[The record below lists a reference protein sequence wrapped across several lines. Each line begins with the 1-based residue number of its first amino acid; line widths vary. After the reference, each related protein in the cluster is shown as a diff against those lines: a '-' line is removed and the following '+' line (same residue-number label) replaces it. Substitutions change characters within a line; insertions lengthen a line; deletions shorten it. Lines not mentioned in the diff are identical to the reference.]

1 LNKGPFHDF
10 KNGKGGSEDF
20 IYPKEENEDPLMMT
34 DSFRKYFFSKQR
46 KGFLFLKAQ
55 VLENHF
61 IKYKIKTPKNAVKGI

>member
-10 KNGKGGSEDF
+10 ENGKGGSEDF

-46 KGFLFLKAQ
+46 DSFFKSPGIRESF
-55 VLENHF
+55 
-61 IKYKIKTPKNAVKGI
+61 YKI